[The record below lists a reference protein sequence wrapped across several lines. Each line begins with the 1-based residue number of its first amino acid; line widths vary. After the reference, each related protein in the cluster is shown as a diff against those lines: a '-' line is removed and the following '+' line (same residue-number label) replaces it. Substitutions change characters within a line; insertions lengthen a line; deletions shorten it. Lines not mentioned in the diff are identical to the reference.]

1 MDKYVS
7 NKIDNVLFSKF
18 VEIIKKDFNG
28 ELIEKL
34 DDGFDT
40 KYYDFKIKN
49 CLITLHQI
57 PMNGITIFFT
67 DSTNPNNDTSLI
79 NEISNVL
86 KKQNEQ
92 I

>member
-1 MDKYVS
+1 MCYFQNLLK
-7 NKIDNVLFSKF
+7 LSKN
-18 VEIIKKDFNG
+18 DFNG

-86 KKQNEQ
+86 KKQNDQ